1 LDVLNW
7 WFNSGLEL
15 KYSTRALH
23 TASQSENNTNV
34 LEWWKNSGLPLKYDE
49 LSMHYASQSNNIVV
63 LEWWK
68 KSGLPLKYFDIRS
81 KNKKDIDPDVRYKD
95 NVLAWWENS
104 GLSFEGHTLYSE
116 WFQENLMLL

>member
-68 KSGLPLKYFDIRS
+68 KSGLLLKYFDIRS
-81 KNKKDIDPDVRYKD
+81 KNKKDIDPDVHYKD

-116 WFQENLMLL
+116 WFEENLMSF